1 MYKNYENRVKEFV
14 LDMTNPHSMVE
25 YKDITEKI
33 TNTREEFMNEQF
45 VDNPEKK
52 RPLVFRGYITEA
64 DRIKDTIKNQHYL
77 YYLPDYEKIKKERKK
92 LKASSPS
99 TNINSKSKNIKNLKN
114 LKNSSFDKIDISE
127 RSKTINKNFIISTPN
142 HTINN
147 DPVKNQLS
155 SNTVNKNLLSQP
167 TMRYKPRTDLE
178 RIYDVL
184 NGYHCDEKSKD
195 IIERQLKSINLY
207 DYKRPGDS
215 TNSLG
220 KENNGSAKK
229 NNSKILKSKIIR
241 GHKKKKKSDSLYK
254 TNKVYYNPNKD
265 GYKPWQRREDLN
277 NEAYGFL
284 NSYHYKTHFKA
295 AEEIAESNYKYDKNN
310 KNKNSV
316 FLLPNLIPNYY
327 QPKNIKTAVDSKEKE
342 DPFKFGKDVNSS
354 DESED
359 YEEFDKNY
367 NPIVKKTK
375 TISDPEAMKILTK
388 IAFKQK
394 KNEFDNFDFKKDDE
408 DEEKNLKKI
417 KNKKGKKNYGE
428 DDNVVIKNK
437 LYFKNS
443 QFDKITSEVLEMC
456 NVYST
461 KSKFNNTT
469 HKSKGGKTMITRGM
483 TVGEF
488 EKKYGLQ
495 EV

>member
-1 MYKNYENRVKEFV
+1 MYRNYENRVKEFV
-14 LDMTNPHSMVE
+14 LDMTNPHSIIQH
-25 YKDITEKI
+25 KDITEKI
-33 TNTREEFMNEQF
+33 TNTREELMNEQF
-45 VDNPEKK
+45 ADNPEKK

-99 TNINSKSKNIKNLKN
+99 TNIHSKSKNTKNIKSSSYD
-114 LKNSSFDKIDISE
+114 KNSISE
-127 RSKTINKNFIISTPN
+127 RSKTINKNVIFATPN
-142 HTINN
+142 HIINN
-147 DPVKNQLS
+147 EPSINKLS
-155 SNTVNKNLLSQP
+155 SKQVNKDFISQP

-215 TNSLG
+215 TTSLV
-220 KENNGSAKK
+220 KENNGNAKK
-229 NNSKILKSKIIR
+229 NNSKILDSKHIR
-241 GHKKKKKSDSLYK
+241 GPKRKKNFDSLYK
-254 TNKVYYNPNKD
+254 TNKIYYNPNKD
-265 GYKPWQRREDLN
+265 DYKPWARREDLN

-284 NSYHYKTHFKA
+284 SSYHYKTHFKA
-295 AEEIAESNYKYDKNN
+295 AEEIAESNYKYDKN

-327 QPKNIKTAVDSKEKE
+327 QPKNIRTVVDSEEKE

-367 NPIVKKTK
+367 NPIIQKTK

-394 KNEFDNFDFKKDDE
+394 KNEFDNFDFKNEDE
-408 DEEKNLKKI
+408 DEEKKLKKI
-417 KNKKGKKNYGE
+417 KNKKGNKSYGE

-483 TVGEF
+483 TVGDF
-488 EKKYGLQ
+488 EKKYRLQ

>member
-1 MYKNYENRVKEFV
+1 MYRNYENRVKEFV
-14 LDMTNPHSMVE
+14 LDMTNPHSIIE
-25 YKDITEKI
+25 LKDITEKI
-33 TNTREEFMNEQF
+33 TNTREELINEQF
-45 VDNPEKK
+45 ADNPEKK

-64 DRIKDTIKNQHYL
+64 DRIKDTIKNNKYL
-77 YYLPDYEKIKKERKK
+77 FYLPDYEKIKKERKK

-99 TNINSKSKNIKNLKN
+99 PNINSKAKNLKN
-114 LKNSSFDKIDISE
+114 IKIKNSSFNNKNDISE
-127 RSKTINKNFIISTPN
+127 RSKTINKNFIFTTPN

-147 DPVKNQLS
+147 EPVLNKLS
-155 SNTVNKNLLSQP
+155 SNSVNKNFISQP

-207 DYKRPGDS
+207 DYKRPGGS
-215 TNSLG
+215 TTSLG
-220 KENNGSAKK
+220 KENNESAKK
-229 NNSKILKSKIIR
+229 NNSKKLNPKIIR
-241 GHKKKKKSDSLYK
+241 SHQKKKKFYSLYK
-254 TNKVYYNPNKD
+254 SSKLYYNPSKD
-265 GYKPWQRREDLN
+265 DYKPWHRRDDLN

-284 NSYHYKTHFKA
+284 SSYHYKTHFKA

-327 QPKNIKTAVDSKEKE
+327 QPKNIKSDAHSEEKE
-342 DPFKFGKDVNSS
+342 DPFKFGKETNSS

-367 NPIVKKTK
+367 NPIIQKTK
-375 TISDPEAMKILTK
+375 TFSDPETMKVLTK
-388 IAFKQK
+388 MAFKQK